1 MTTDRAR
8 YTVRP
13 GRKSDAAYL
22 VRLQSSV
29 QLQPMTGG
37 QPHPGVG
44 AWVEGLFDGHPTV
57 RPDDFLV
64 VENEATGRPV
74 ASLVGLRQDW
84 SLAGVRLPVVQ
95 VELVGTAPEHRG
107 NGLTELLF
115 RALHERCAADGV
127 PIQMIEGIP
136 YFYRRLGYDYALAN
150 DGAATVPAASLP
162 IAEPDRSGGS
172 TGGLSVRPAT
182 RADAEALAGIDR
194 LLGDGPALHCPR
206 DAEVWGYE
214 IAGRQPADIAG
225 RSVAVL
231 TNGTEMR
238 GYLVHGTRLST
249 TGELMV
255 VAAACQRPADW
266 PEAAAAMQA
275 YLGQVSREHA
285 AAAGQT
291 FTALRLVLVPDH
303 PLARL
308 SPPGVPRRPR
318 GWYVRTGDP
327 VGLLARLRPVL
338 RARWHAANL
347 RWPEPTLI
355 IDLYG
360 RAARFEFTDG
370 ELTAVTAVRG
380 TVSPA
385 TDPATHAALPPASL
399 LHLALGYRTLPEVL
413 DAWPDCLLRD
423 RLTEHFLGVGFP
435 AVPVQVWPRN

>member
-1 MTTDRAR
+1 MTTVRAR

-13 GRKSDAAYL
+13 GWRSDAADL
-22 VRLQSSV
+22 VRLQASV

-37 QPHPGVG
+37 QPHPGVA

-57 RPDDFLV
+57 TPDDFLV
-64 VENEATGRPV
+64 VEDEATGRPV

-107 NGLTELLF
+107 NALTELLF
-115 RALHERCAADGV
+115 SALHERCAADGAQ
-127 PIQMIEGIP
+127 IQMVEGIP

-162 IAEPDRSGGS
+162 IAEPDRPGGS
-172 TGGLSVRPAT
+172 AGGLSMRPAT
-182 RADAEALAGIDR
+182 RADADALATIDR
-194 LLGDGPALHCPR
+194 LLTDGPNLHCPR
-206 DAEVWGYE
+206 DAGVWSYE

-231 TNGTEMR
+231 VNGTEVR
-238 GYLVHGTRLST
+238 GYLVHGARLSAA
-249 TGELMV
+249 GEMMV
-255 VAAACQRPADW
+255 VAAACRWPADW
-266 PEAAAAMQA
+266 PQAAAAMQA
-275 YLGQVSREHA
+275 YLGQVGREHA
-285 AAAGQT
+285 VAAGQT
-291 FTALRLVLVPDH
+291 FTALRLILVPHH

-308 SPPGVPRRPR
+308 SPPGVPKRSR
-318 GWYVRTGDP
+318 GWYVRTDDP

-338 RARWHAANL
+338 RARWKAADL
-347 RWPEPTLI
+347 RWPEPTMI

-370 ELTAVTAVRG
+370 ELTAVSAVRG

-385 TDPATHAALPPASL
+385 TDPATHAALPPAAL
-399 LHLALGYRTLPEVL
+399 LHLALGHRTLPEVL
-413 DAWPDCLLRD
+413 DTWPDCLLRD
-423 RLTEHFLGVGFP
+423 RLTEHFLDVGFP